1 MCRSKENYSFYL
13 CRVSIRQKYLW
24 RYTSQLFS
32 NSYARD
38 TRVGQARFLLAEI
51 ILKKKPERSISNTRS
66 NAYSKSGW
74 WSFRKRR
81 GWQSWWWLNV
91 KIMYDL
97 KFIRIILFFFNDFL
111 GVNIYNEQLYE
122 FYAKMWSLP
131 DKILT
136 VIIIHLPI

>member
-1 MCRSKENYSFYL
+1 
-13 CRVSIRQKYLW
+13 
-24 RYTSQLFS
+24 
-32 NSYARD
+32 
-38 TRVGQARFLLAEI
+38 
-51 ILKKKPERSISNTRS
+51 
-66 NAYSKSGW
+66 
-74 WSFRKRR
+74 
-81 GWQSWWWLNV
+81 
-91 KIMYDL
+91 MYDL